1 MFSSVDIANQGLR
14 TYDGKTQDMIVK
26 PGRYELLYGS
36 SAADKNL
43 KKMEIELK

>member
-14 TYDGKTQDMIVK
+14 TYDNKTQDMIVK
-26 PGRYELLYGS
+26 PGRYELLCGS
-36 SAADKNL
+36 SSADKNL